1 MADVK
6 SVELAVKGSSFSA
19 NPTMTRK
26 TLKAIL
32 ASRNAQEEGTKI
44 RKSVGTMAEI
54 GGLNGLMNGLGCDR
68 ADDMKGIRANTVD
81 TRVQKYG
88 KNELEDVPLP
98 TYLELCWEALQDPI
112 MLMLLVSAL
121 VQFILAC
128 IPATRDPCHKDVIAW
143 YEPAVILASV
153 AIVVNVGAGTDYVKG
168 KQLREMKEE
177 RKRMNKMNVYRE
189 GKLVA
194 LEVSDI
200 VVGDMCDL
208 TVGDIIPADGH
219 FIDGNDMEVDESP
232 LTGEPIPIK
241 KSANHDDDHKN
252 PWMIK
257 GTKVVKGNCT
267 FVAMAVGQHT
277 TVGKINMQVLG
288 LKVEGDDEDGSGD
301 DGAGDNEGAD
311 GGDEG
316 GSPLQ
321 KKLEKMAFDITKLGF
336 AAAIFGAII
345 AAILWLILKF
355 GEGSVLAIVDTSSHR
370 RMLGSTGVHPATC
383 ADFKMHGIV
392 KQAASF
398 FANKNC
404 KDMTMMEQ
412 DVKYNFMCNMKEFND
427 NTLNITTA
435 YDTYP
440 FKVKTAPAD
449 PNVPEVGSGDDPPFC
464 QVFDPAE
471 DPLKIVQLFVTA
483 VTILVVAIPEGL
495 PLAVNL
501 ALAVAQAKLS
511 ELNNMVKVLE
521 SCETMGSATTICS
534 DKTGTLTKNRMTV
547 TNVFFGHSSSDGG
560 YYKRNGP
567 VSAGDNVKANTNKEF
582 QIQVRDA
589 IAINTSNTSL
599 LVPRKNKD
607 GSIDERQAPEQVGN
621 KTECGFLG
629 LCVDLCEDGV
639 TYETIRKDPNFA
651 ADVSPAPYGRN
662 NACKF
667 PFSSERKRM
676 SWIVPTNGD
685 NDGADGGYRLHCKG
699 ASEVVLAR
707 CTKILLSD
715 SNAAVDMT
723 PEYRQRVLDHIK
735 MFANEANR
743 TLVMAFRD
751 FPVGYDDWEKVY
763 GDSKVDANTID
774 YDAEHDLTFLGLV
787 GIEDP
792 LRDDVPDAIVTCAT
806 AGVDV
811 RMVTGD
817 NIRTAIAIASNC
829 GILREEHF
837 MHLTKLRKLDAGRFG
852 PYAERLDNNYEATLK
867 LHAEMRKNGFTEKEI
882 EDFKK
887 DSKAARG
894 RVLKDGTET
903 TDPVQCVRDNFAMEG
918 GQFAQSVTVGNV
930 IHMGVDGKAPE
941 MSYGK
946 PVDNEKD
953 RNQAG
958 LVVNQE
964 ALDNIWPRL
973 RVMARCQPEDK
984 LTLVQGLMESTLY
997 ANAEVLKE
1005 LKDKENI
1012 TIYPDAQ
1019 IVAVTGDGTNDA
1031 PALKRANVGFA
1042 MGITGTQVA
1051 QDACDIILM
1060 DDNFSSIIVAI
1071 LYGRNVYESVQ
1082 KFIQFQLTVNIVAVV
1097 LAIVGA
1103 IFFQASPLG
1112 AVQMLWVNLIM
1123 DSLASL
1129 ALATEEPED
1138 RLLEKPPIGRNDA
1151 IITSQMYFNMF
1162 AQAAYQFVV
1171 SCVILFRGHLIFYD
1185 ANAANPASE
1194 TPSAP
1199 MLLKQNT
1206 LFEGLT
1212 EAQIKGGQ
1220 LRIGWFA
1227 GCAPSQHYTM
1237 LFNAFVMMTL
1247 FNQFSS
1253 RKLHGELNFFTGL
1266 LANKPFIVLSVVELG
1281 LQALFVQALGAPVGC
1296 VPGGLTGGQWGWC
1309 LLFGLIGWGYQLAI
1323 NMAFDVL
1330 FPEDETDDVKV
1341 GVVRDQH
1348 FSQREIQAHKEADRL
1363 ARSLSTAQ
1371 GKTSFEK

>member
-1 MADVK
+1 MAEVK
-6 SVELAVKGSSFSA
+6 EVELAEANAGSFNARPTISRKDLKG
-19 NPTMTRK
+19 
-26 TLKAIL
+26 IL
-32 ASRNAQEEGTKI
+32 ASRNAQEDDKT
-44 RKSVGTMAEI
+44 RKSIKSMQKI
-54 GGLNGLMNGLGCDR
+54 GGLQGLMNKLGCDQ
-68 ADDMKGIRANTVD
+68 ADGMKGIRENTVED
-81 TRVQKYG
+81 RVEKYG

-121 VQFILAC
+121 VQFLLAC

-143 YEPAVILASV
+143 YEPAVILGSV
-153 AIVVNVGAGTDYVKG
+153 AIVVNVGAGTDYLKG
-168 KQLREMKEE
+168 KQLRKMKEE
-177 RKRMNKMNVYRE
+177 RKKMNKMNVYRE

-194 LEVSDI
+194 LEVCDI

-219 FIDGNDMEVDESP
+219 FIEGNDMEVDESP

-241 KSANHDDDHKN
+241 KSADHDEDEKN

-267 FVAMAVGQHT
+267 FVAMAVGAHT

-288 LKVEGDDEDGSGD
+288 LKIEDDEDEDAGSEKAEGGDGEDKIGD
-301 DGAGDNEGAD
+301 D
-311 GGDEG
+311 G

-321 KKLEKMAFDITKLGF
+321 KKLTKMAFDITKLGF
-336 AAAIFGAII
+336 AAAAFGAIL

-355 GEGSVLAIVDTSSHR
+355 GEGSVLAIVESSDGHR
-370 RMLGSTGVHPATC
+370 RMLGATGTVDRNTYATC
-383 ADFKMHGIV
+383 DKFSPPKI

-398 FANKNC
+398 WATNKC
-404 KDMTMMEQ
+404 EDITMMDGQVRYTYLCKMSE
-412 DVKYNFMCNMKEFND
+412 YS
-427 NTLNITTA
+427 TTTNPKNLSLG
-435 YDTYP
+435 YDTFP
-440 FKVKTAPAD
+440 FKVSKTDTEAIGTD
-449 PNVPEVGSGDDPPFC
+449 VPFC
-464 QVFDPAE
+464 QAFDPAE

-501 ALAVAQAKLS
+501 ALAVAQAKMS
-511 ELNNMVKVLE
+511 KLNNMVKQLE
-521 SCETMGSATTICS
+521 ACETMGSATTICS

-547 TNVFFGHSSSDGG
+547 TNVFFGHSSPEGGYFKRDGG
-560 YYKRNGP
+560 T
-567 VSAGDNVKANTNKEF
+567 SAGDNVKKNTNKDF

-599 LVPRKNKD
+599 LIPKKNKD
-607 GSIDERQAPEQVGN
+607 GSIDKRQAPEQVGN

-629 LCVDLCEDGV
+629 LCVDLCEGGV
-639 TYETIRKDPNFA
+639 TYDSIRKDPAFA
-651 ADVSPAPYGRN
+651 SETSPAPYGRN

-676 SWIVPTNGD
+676 SWIVPVKGD
-685 NDGADGGYRLHCKG
+685 QGGYRLHCKG

-715 SNAAVDMT
+715 SNEEVEMT

-743 TLVMAFRD
+743 TLVMAYRD
-751 FPVGYDDWEKVY
+751 FEAGYDNWERVY
-763 GDSKVDANTID
+763 GDKEID
-774 YDAEHDLTFLGLV
+774 PNASTVEYDAEYELTFLGLV

-792 LRDDVPDAIVTCAT
+792 LRDDVPDSITKCAT

-837 MHLTKLRKLDAGRFG
+837 MHLTKLRKLGDKFA
-852 PYAERLDNNYEATLK
+852 PYAKRLDDKFEATLK
-867 LHAEMRKNGFTEKEI
+867 LFAEMRQAGFSEKEI

-894 RVLKDGTET
+894 RVLEDGTET
-903 TDPVQCVRDNFAMEG
+903 TDPVKCVRDNFAMEG
-918 GQFAQSVTVGNV
+918 SEFAQAVTVGNV
-930 IHMGVDGKAPE
+930 IHMGVPGKAPKT
-941 MSYGK
+941 SYGK
-946 PVDNEKD
+946 AVDNDKD

-964 ALDNIWPRL
+964 ALDKIWPRL

-984 LTLVQGLMESTLY
+984 LTLVQGLMESTVY
-997 ANAEVLKE
+997 AKADVLKQ
-1005 LKDKENI
+1005 LKDDENI

-1082 KFIQFQLTVNIVAVV
+1082 KFIQFQLTVNIVAVT
-1097 LAIVGA
+1097 LAIIGA
-1103 IFFQASPLG
+1103 MLFQASPLG

-1129 ALATEEPED
+1129 ALATEPPVP
-1138 RLLEKPPIGRNDA
+1138 RLLNRQPVGRNDA
-1151 IITSQMYFNMF
+1151 IITSQMYSNMF
-1162 AQAAYQFVV
+1162 LQAAYQLII
-1171 SCVILFRGHLIFYD
+1171 SCIILFRGHLLFYSD
-1185 ANAANPASE
+1185 ESNVEGPGA
-1194 TPSAP
+1194 
-1199 MLLKQNT
+1199 MLAKQNEVFT
-1206 LFEGLT
+1206 DLSAE
-1212 EAQIKGGQ
+1212 QIAGKQ
-1220 LRIGWFA
+1220 LRLGWFA

-1247 FNQFSS
+1247 FNQFAS
-1253 RKLHGELNFFTGL
+1253 RKLNGENNIFEGIQS
-1266 LANKPFIVLSVVELG
+1266 NKPFLVLSVLELG
-1281 LQALFVQALGAPVGC
+1281 LQILFVQFFGAPVGC
-1296 VPGGLTGGQWGWC
+1296 SPKGLTGGQWAWC
-1309 LLFGLIGWGYQLAI
+1309 LLFGLIGWVWQIGI
-1323 NMAFDVL
+1323 NIL
-1330 FPEDETDDVKV
+1330 FQQFWPKESEDDLKV
-1341 GVVRDQH
+1341 GVVREKQY
-1348 FSQREIQAHKEADRL
+1348 SEREIKAHKQADRL
-1363 ARSLSTAQ
+1363 SKKLSE
-1371 GKTSFEK
+1371 GRKNSFESER